1 MTEEEVLQ
9 KLEIFK
15 NAIISLK
22 SKNVD
27 LENINNQLKIDL
39 ENRKNQ
45 SENFNREIINKIKE
59 IEESLE

>member
-22 SKNVD
+22 SKNTD

>member
-22 SKNVD
+22 SKNTD
-27 LENINNQLKIDL
+27 LENLNNQLKVDL

>member
-22 SKNVD
+22 SKNTD
-27 LENINNQLKIDL
+27 LENTNNQLKIDL